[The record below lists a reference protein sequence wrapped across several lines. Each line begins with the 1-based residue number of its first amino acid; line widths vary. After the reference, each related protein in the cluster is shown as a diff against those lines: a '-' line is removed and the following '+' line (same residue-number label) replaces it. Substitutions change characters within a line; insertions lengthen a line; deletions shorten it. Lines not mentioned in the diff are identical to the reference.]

1 VREAIGS
8 RGLRVKPE
16 EYWWFCEWIGVSLP
30 DWTRRMCLTRSDGED
45 CGEKEAQPKGREV

>member
-1 VREAIGS
+1 MWEAIGR

-30 DWTRRMCLTRSDGED
+30 EWPKRMCLKRSDG
-45 CGEKEAQPKGREV
+45 GEKEAQPKGREV